1 MKQPIW
7 FAILVGLIVVSAA
20 TFVFTIAVLSV
31 FLIIHGRPGDTISQ
45 PVGLVVGALGV
56 ATGGFVAARMS
67 GVRGMK
73 AAIVVGST
81 VWVLGVA
88 SALYRSRPPSPW
100 YEAVSLA
107 LTLGGSAF
115 GAYLAG
121 AGRTSSSA

>member
-73 AAIVVGST
+73 SRDCRRVDC
-81 VWVLGVA
+81 LGPRRGQ
-88 SALYRSRPPSPW
+88 RS
-100 YEAVSLA
+100 VSL
-107 LTLGGSAF
+107 TSAI
-115 GAYLAG
+115 AAV
-121 AGRTSSSA
+121 